1 MECWLHRETGWREVE
16 PDRLADELSQ
26 PGGFAWL
33 ELKSSD
39 HRLLERLGRLLGLHE
54 LAMED
59 ALSARQRPKIEE
71 YPNGSLFLAMRTAL
85 EWNNNVEYGETHV
98 FLGRQYLIAVHHGP
112 GPGYRRSLERMQAGR
127 FPPSP
132 GVALYYLLDQIV
144 DAYRPVSDNLEE
156 RYDSYESA
164 LLETDLAEENL
175 SRIYALKRQTLLLSQ
190 TLEPMT
196 DMVQELIRM
205 HPDIVEKGLK
215 AYYRDVHDH
224 LTRLNRDLF
233 QMREMLSDAMHVSL
247 ATLSLR
253 QNESV
258 QKLAGWGAILAVPT
272 LVFSLYGMNFVH
284 MPELAQPWGYP
295 AALAATGATCFVLY
309 RHLKRRGWI

>member
-1 MECWLHRETGWREVE
+1 MECWLYRDTTWREVE
-16 PDRLADELSQ
+16 PDRLSDELGQ

-33 ELKSSD
+33 ELKSGD
-39 HRLLERLGRLLGLHE
+39 HRLLEKLGRILDLHE
-54 LAMED
+54 LALED

-71 YPNGSLFLAMRTAL
+71 YPNGSLFLAMRTAM
-85 EWNNNVEYGETHV
+85 EWNNDIEYGETHV

-112 GPGYRRSLERMQAGR
+112 GPGYGRALEQMKKGR
-127 FPPSP
+127 FAPAP

-144 DAYRPVSDNLEE
+144 DAYRPVSDSLEE
-156 RYDSYESA
+156 RYASYESA
-164 LLETDLAEENL
+164 LLETSLAEQSL

-190 TLEPMT
+190 TLEPMS
-196 DMVQELIRM
+196 DIVQELIRM
-205 HPDIVEKGLK
+205 HPDIVEKGMK
-215 AYYRDVHDH
+215 AYYRDVQDH
-224 LTRLNRDLF
+224 LTRINRDLF
-233 QMREMLSDAMHVSL
+233 QLREMLSDAMHVSL

-272 LVFSLYGMNFVH
+272 LVFSLYGMNFEY

-295 AALAATGATCFVLY
+295 TALTVTGAICLYLY